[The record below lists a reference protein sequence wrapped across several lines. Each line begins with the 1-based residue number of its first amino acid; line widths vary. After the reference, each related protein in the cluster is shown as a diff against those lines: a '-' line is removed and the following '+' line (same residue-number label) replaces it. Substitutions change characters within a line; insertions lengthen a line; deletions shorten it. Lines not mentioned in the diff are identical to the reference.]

1 MNTIKKSFIEC
12 FSHRRIQY
20 TPYYLISLLIC
31 NMLCIVIFTI
41 FLLYNIGFER
51 QKNRLVELAETQA
64 LMIHVITQQELLLH
78 KNISPAMTKK
88 VSENIILNVANAH
101 YQYSGFEQTG
111 EFTLGKHEGENIQFL
126 IKHRHA
132 NSKKLKSI
140 PWKSNYAEPM
150 RRALQGKKG
159 IDILYDYRGAVVL
172 AAYQPIEDLGWGI
185 VAKIDLSEV
194 RAPYIEAAE
203 YALGVTIFLALI
215 GSIIFWYFLKP
226 LVQDI
231 EESRRFNRMLINNSS
246 TGLAL
251 CSLAGKVVD
260 ANNSFLDIVALHK
273 EDLEELNYF
282 DLIADEYKAFET
294 SQLRFLKQNDSVGP
308 YESLYIDRNGQSIPV
323 RISGKLLYILKVP
336 YVWLSIDDIKDV
348 KEREAKLLLSD
359 AVFHNTSEVIF
370 ITDADKRIVKVN
382 EAFTTVTGYTEE
394 EVLGENPKILKSG
407 KHDELFYEEMFRL
420 INTTGNWHGEIW
432 NKRKNGEVY
441 PSLQSISAIY
451 DNSGKLIRYVSILS
465 DITLQKEYE
474 HQLLIHSH
482 HDSLTGLPNRLFFNQ
497 ILQQTL
503 ARSQRPHK
511 VFALFFIDLNQFKE
525 VNDTHGHETGDIL
538 LTSVATHL
546 QENIRSEDF
555 AARLGGD
562 EFVIIFESVNMR
574 DEAITVAQNLI
585 DKIKQSLVINEN
597 EITPSIS
604 IGIAF
609 YPEHGSDPSTLL
621 KSADKAMYYAKHHT
635 EEHYYIYSDTCL

>member
-64 LMIHVITQQELLLH
+64 LMIRVIAQQELILH
-78 KNISPAMTKK
+78 KDISPKMTKK
-88 VSENIILNVANAH
+88 VAENIILNIANAH
-101 YQYSGFEQTG
+101 YQYGGFEQTG
-111 EFTLGKHEGENIQFL
+111 EFALGKHEGEDIQFL

-132 NSKKLKSI
+132 NTNKLKST
-140 PWKSNYAEPM
+140 PWKSNLAEPM

-159 IDILYDYRGAVVL
+159 VGIMYDYRGAVVL

-194 RAPYIEAAE
+194 RAPYIEAVE

-215 GSIIFWYFLKP
+215 GSIFFWYFLKP

-251 CSLAGKVVD
+251 CSLAGKIVD

-273 EDLEELNYF
+273 EDLEGLNYF